1 MIFLPVSSYIS
12 PFRQSS
18 WPLCLLHLQ
27 LLLHLYKRR
36 WGGGLSQMG
45 AEGQKV
51 QPSSHRVN
59 KSWDVKCNM
68 VTTVNHTILHI

>member
-1 MIFLPVSSYIS
+1 
-12 PFRQSS
+12 
-18 WPLCLLHLQ
+18 
-27 LLLHLYKRR
+27 
-36 WGGGLSQMG
+36 MG

-51 QPSSHRVN
+51 QHSSHKVN